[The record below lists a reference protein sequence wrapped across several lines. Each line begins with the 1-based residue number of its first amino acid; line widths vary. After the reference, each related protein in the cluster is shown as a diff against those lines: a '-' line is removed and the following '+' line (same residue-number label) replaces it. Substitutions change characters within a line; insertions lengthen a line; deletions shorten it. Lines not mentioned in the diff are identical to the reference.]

1 MEENISEINK
11 SVEDIMNNSEEIDDQ
26 MSDIVDDINHS
37 IYKYIGL
44 NETELIIKDTEIVE
58 VTSQTQKRSTRENTG
73 KWISCL
79 EPKFTGES
87 YNSIKKKVQ
96 FLMNKSKNE
105 VKDKKTYDVEASMKS
120 AVNVMFTQIQAT
132 RGFNLFGE
140 HAVDVMIKELKRLE

>member
-58 VTSQTQKRSTRENTG
+58 VTSQTQKRSTRENAGKEIARLYPTFTG
-73 KWISCL
+73 K
-79 EPKFTGES
+79 S
-87 YNSIKKKVQ
+87 YDSIKKRCNSLLLL
-96 FLMNKSKNE
+96 FLYSLRE
-105 VKDKKTYDVEASMKS
+105 FI
-120 AVNVMFTQIQAT
+120 FT
-132 RGFNLFGE
+132 R
-140 HAVDVMIKELKRLE
+140 K